1 VYSLVSKKSFLKY
14 NQAVHILSPMLLR
27 NNIILCLFYL
37 HIGTSL
43 PVPVSKGTIK
53 CCQTFEHVFSL
64 RTGLR
69 YEGSNVSCEVL
80 PTERASTTP
89 PSMLREF
96 QTATKGVRNFRYYR
110 TGLHMT
116 S

>member
-1 VYSLVSKKSFLKY
+1 V
-14 NQAVHILSPMLLR
+14 LLR
-27 NNIILCLFYL
+27 NNKMLCLLYL

-43 PVPVSKGTIK
+43 HVPVSNGTIK

-64 RTGLR
+64 RTELR
-69 YEGSNVSCEVL
+69 YEGSNASCEVL
-80 PTERASTTP
+80 PTECASTTP

-96 QTATKGVRNFRYYR
+96 QTATKGVGNFRYSS